1 MDLGRTEDP
10 VGVISQ
16 RARGLGAEREARP
29 AGISALHPRA
39 LSVCFL
45 AGARPAG
52 SPALPLPGPAELRQP
67 RQHLGARLRGCV
79 LTTQLSASCGPAV
92 TSSLRFPW
100 AAMFRVRKKTVLNVF
115 I

>member
-45 AGARPAG
+45 AGPGLPAPQP
-52 SPALPLPGPAELRQP
+52 SPSLAL
-67 RQHLGARLRGCV
+67 
-79 LTTQLSASCGPAV
+79 LS
-92 TSSLRFPW
+92 
-100 AAMFRVRKKTVLNVF
+100 
-115 I
+115 